1 MTKRV
6 PTKEELRNVML
17 LAAVSAFINED
28 VVLYN
33 SVLSQ
38 FSDEELAV
46 VQQYADSIGFD
57 EEYTKAIPDEDIVS
71 HYVTFIKEIVNV

>member
-38 FSDEELAV
+38 FSDEELSV
-46 VQQYADSIGFD
+46 VQQYADSIGYD
-57 EEYTKAIPDEDIVS
+57 EEYAKAMLDEDIVS
-71 HYVTFIKEIVNV
+71 HYVTLIKEIVNV

>member
-17 LAAVSAFINED
+17 LAAVSALINED
-28 VVLYN
+28 TVLYN

-38 FSDEELAV
+38 FSDEELSV
-46 VQQYADSIGFD
+46 VQQYADSIGYD
-57 EEYTKAIPDEDIVS
+57 EEYAKAMPDEDFVS
-71 HYVTFIKEIVNV
+71 HYVTLIKEIVNV

>member
-6 PTKEELRNVML
+6 PTKEELRNVLL
-17 LAAVSAFINED
+17 LAAMSAFIKD
-28 VVLYN
+28 DAVLYN

-46 VQQYADSIGFD
+46 VQQYPDSIGYD
-57 EEYTKAIPDEDIVS
+57 EDYAKTIPDEDIAS
-71 HYVTFIKEIVNV
+71 LYVTLIKEIVNV